1 MQQASQLVAVT
12 VSAVTQVLDHSKCAT
27 ALLNLVVLQAG
38 VAECTKLLLLAVE
51 DL

>member
-1 MQQASQLVAVT
+1 MQQASQVVAVM
-12 VSAVTQVLDHSKCAT
+12 LCNC
-27 ALLNLVVLQAG
+27 LLNLLVLQAG